1 LHNGGLWFI
10 EATGAVRTVGS
21 TVGST
26 GSSDVKHSIC
36 IKNSVGETALKT
48 KKEMQEDDIKMT
60 VKKIGSEVRSG
71 WECVLVLAVLNLLVV
86 LPETK

>member
-1 LHNGGLWFI
+1 
-10 EATGAVRTVGS
+10 
-21 TVGST
+21 
-26 GSSDVKHSIC
+26 
-36 IKNSVGETALKT
+36 
-48 KKEMQEDDIKMT
+48 MQEDDIKMT